1 MRLDRRW
8 WLAIGVAV
16 VVAVVVL
23 VLSNTV
29 FDGPSEEC
37 KPVKDMLDFNNSQ
50 GELIAS
56 KASDSDPAVP
66 TVAEDAAYQQ
76 WADGMAQRAQQVT
89 DPNLA
94 ATAIQVA
101 DAASQFVAKLPR
113 MRSEAENRAP
123 AHPRRAVWIE
133 MTLLNQRIIEGLD
146 ELADACS

>member
-16 VVAVVVL
+16 AWLSWL

-37 KPVKDMLDFNNSQ
+37 KPVKAMLDFNNSQ

-66 TVAEDAAYQQ
+66 TVAEDAVYQQ

-94 ATAIQVA
+94 ATAIAGRRCDQSVRRQVA
-101 DAASQFVAKLPR
+101 PDAIRSRKPR
-113 MRSEAENRAP
+113 AR
-123 AHPRRAVWIE
+123 AHPRRGCGS
-133 MTLLNQRIIEGLD
+133 R
-146 ELADACS
+146 

>member
-16 VVAVVVL
+16 VVAVVV

-29 FDGPSEEC
+29 FSGPSEEC

-50 GELIAS
+50 SELIAS

-66 TVAEDAAYQQ
+66 TLAEDAVYQQ

-89 DPNLA
+89 EPNLA
-94 ATAIQVA
+94 ASAIQVA
-101 DAASQFVAKLPR
+101 DATSQFVAKLPR
-113 MRSEAENRAP
+113 MRSQAENRAP
-123 AHPRRAVWIE
+123 GAPPPPVWIE

>member
-1 MRLDRRW
+1 MVRLDRRW

-16 VVAVVVL
+16 VVAVVV

-66 TVAEDAAYQQ
+66 TVAEDAVYQQ

-101 DAASQFVAKLPR
+101 DATSQFVAKLPR
-113 MRSEAENRAP
+113 MRSEAENRVPGAP
-123 AHPRRAVWIE
+123 APRVWIE

>member
-16 VVAVVVL
+16 VVAVVV

-89 DPNLA
+89 DRTWRPRPFRSPMRPVSSSPNCPGCDPKRKPRAGRTRA
-94 ATAIQVA
+94 AGV
-101 DAASQFVAKLPR
+101 
-113 MRSEAENRAP
+113 
-123 AHPRRAVWIE
+123 
-133 MTLLNQRIIEGLD
+133 
-146 ELADACS
+146 

>member
-16 VVAVVVL
+16 VVGVVV

-29 FDGPSEEC
+29 FGGPSEEC
-37 KPVKDMLDFNNSQ
+37 KPVKDMLDFNTSQ

-89 DPNLA
+89 EPNLA

-101 DAASQFVAKLPR
+101 DATSQFVAKLPR
-113 MRSEAENRAP
+113 MRSEVENRAP
-123 AHPRRAVWIE
+123 GAPAPPVWIE

>member
-8 WLAIGVAV
+8 WLAIGV
-16 VVAVVVL
+16 VVAVVVVL

-29 FDGPSEEC
+29 FGGPSEEC
-37 KPVKDMLDFNNSQ
+37 KPVKDMLDFNTSQ
-50 GELIAS
+50 GEFIAS
-56 KASDSDPAVP
+56 KESDSDPAVP

-89 DPNLA
+89 EPNLA

-113 MRSEAENRAP
+113 MRSESENRAP
-123 AHPRRAVWIE
+123 GTPAPPVWIE
-133 MTLLNQRIIEGLD
+133 MTLLNQRIIDGLN

>member
-1 MRLDRRW
+1 MRIDRRW
-8 WLAIGVAV
+8 WLAIAV
-16 VVAVVVL
+16 VVAVGVVV
-23 VLSNTV
+23 VLSNTIYK
-29 FDGPSEEC
+29 GPSEEC

-56 KASDSDPAVP
+56 KASEDDPAVP
-66 TVAEDAAYQQ
+66 TLAEDAVYQQ

-89 DPNLA
+89 EPNLA

-113 MRSEAENRAP
+113 MRSESENRAP
-123 AHPRRAVWIE
+123 GAPAPPVWIE
-133 MTLLNQRIIEGLD
+133 MTILNQRIVDGLN

>member
-16 VVAVVVL
+16 VVAVVL

-37 KPVKDMLDFNNSQ
+37 KPVQAMLDFNNSQ

-66 TVAEDAAYQQ
+66 TVAEDAVYQQ
-76 WADGMAQRAQQVT
+76 WADGMAQRAQQMN

-101 DAASQFVAKLPR
+101 DATSQFVAKLPR

-123 AHPRRAVWIE
+123 GAPAPRVWIE

-146 ELADACS
+146 QLADACS

>member
-16 VVAVVVL
+16 AVAVVV

-29 FDGPSEEC
+29 FSGPSEEC

-56 KASDSDPAVP
+56 KASDTDPAIP

-89 DPNLA
+89 EPNLA

-101 DAASQFVAKLPR
+101 DAASQFVTKLPR
-113 MRSEAENRAP
+113 MRSESENRAP
-123 AHPRRAVWIE
+123 GAPAPPVWIE
-133 MTLLNQRIIEGLD
+133 MTLLNQRIVDGLNQ
-146 ELADACS
+146 LADACS

>member
-1 MRLDRRW
+1 M
-8 WLAIGVAV
+8 
-16 VVAVVVL
+16 L
-23 VLSNTV
+23 VLSKTV

-37 KPVKDMLDFNNSQ
+37 KPVLALLEYNKSQ
-50 GELIAS
+50 GELIDS

-66 TVAEDAAYQQ
+66 TVAEDAVYQQ

-113 MRSEAENRAP
+113 MRSEAENHAPGAP
-123 AHPRRAVWIE
+123 APPVWIE
-133 MTLLNQRIIEGLD
+133 MTLLNQRIIDGL
-146 ELADACS
+146 A

>member
-8 WLAIGVAV
+8 WLALV
-16 VVAVVVL
+16 VVVIAAIAFVV
-23 VLSNTV
+23 SNI
-29 FDGPSEEC
+29 FFSGPSEEC
-37 KPVKDMLDFNNSQ
+37 KPVQAFLDYNKSQ

-56 KASDSDPAVP
+56 KESDSDPAVP

-89 DPNLA
+89 EPNLA

-113 MRSEAENRAP
+113 MRSESENRAP
-123 AHPRRAVWIE
+123 GTPAPPVWIE
-133 MTLLNQRIIEGLD
+133 MTLLNQRIIDGLN

>member
-16 VVAVVVL
+16 AVAVVVL
-23 VLSNTV
+23 LSNTV

-37 KPVKDMLDFNNSQ
+37 KPVKDMLDFNSSQ
-50 GELIAS
+50 GELIDS

-66 TVAEDAAYQQ
+66 TVAEDAVYQQ

-123 AHPRRAVWIE
+123 GAPAPPVWIE
-133 MTLLNQRIIEGLD
+133 MTLLNQRIIDGLH